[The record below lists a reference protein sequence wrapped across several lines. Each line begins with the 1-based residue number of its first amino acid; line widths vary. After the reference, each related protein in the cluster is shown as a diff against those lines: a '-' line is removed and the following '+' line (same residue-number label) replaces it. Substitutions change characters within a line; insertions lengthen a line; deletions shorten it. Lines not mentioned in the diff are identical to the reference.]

1 MLGCRLLCAQFASD
15 LDEATQRQLALK
27 QAPGQPYSV
36 VQQVALI
43 YTATRTSVLDGV
55 NDIPAGGFRR
65 QVFVGL
71 GKRHVVNS
79 YRGTDARRYRGSWQA
94 YVTARCPSVLQ
105 LSLEMASILPSFET
119 PVANEAW
126 IQAWAGICS
135 AST

>member
-55 NDIPAGGFRR
+55 NDIAAMKNALLEAFGDRSSWDS
-65 QVFVGL
+65 
-71 GKRHVVNS
+71 VNATS
-79 YRGTDARRYRGSWQA
+79 L
-94 YVTARCPSVLQ
+94 TAIEEQRCPVGS
-105 LSLEMASILPSFET
+105 
-119 PVANEAW
+119 
-126 IQAWAGICS
+126 
-135 AST
+135 

>member
-71 GKRHVVNS
+71 GWDSVNATS
-79 YRGTDARRYRGSWQA
+79 L
-94 YVTARCPSVLQ
+94 TAIEEQMRDD
-105 LSLEMASILPSFET
+105 I
-119 PVANEAW
+119 EAV
-126 IQAWAGICS
+126 GKH
-135 AST
+135 T

>member
-94 YVTARCPSVLQ
+94 YVTACAQ
-105 LSLEMASILPSFET
+105 MSFRT
-119 PVANEAW
+119 AALLGDGVHLT
-126 IQAWAGICS
+126 IFRDTCS
-135 AST
+135 

>member
-1 MLGCRLLCAQFASD
+1 MSSTCMLGSSPLLELINNIAKAHAGVSVFAAVSQIHIR
-15 LDEATQRQLALK
+15 ATVMQAGVQCPTRSPWVLYPRGSLIREFMK

-79 YRGTDARRYRGSWQA
+79 YRGTEMSGGEGS
-94 YVTARCPSVLQ
+94 S
-105 LSLEMASILPSFET
+105 
-119 PVANEAW
+119 
-126 IQAWAGICS
+126 
-135 AST
+135 